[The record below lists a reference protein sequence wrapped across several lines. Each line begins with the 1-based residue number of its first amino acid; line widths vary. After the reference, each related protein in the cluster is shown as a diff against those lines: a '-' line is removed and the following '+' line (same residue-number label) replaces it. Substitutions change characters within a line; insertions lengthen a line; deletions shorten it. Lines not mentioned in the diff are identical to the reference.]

1 MSTDAPKGLCIRP
14 RPDSPATAPYRLAAA
29 VKRQPSGQHQA
40 GGYLHGGQRTK
51 YRMCVAMEK
60 GLQFDYKPATS
71 ITPLPACGAV
81 QRVDTIMLLPSE
93 TGQLMNDEVASQ

>member
-1 MSTDAPKGLCIRP
+1 
-14 RPDSPATAPYRLAAA
+14 
-29 VKRQPSGQHQA
+29 
-40 GGYLHGGQRTK
+40 
-51 YRMCVAMEK
+51 MCVAMEK